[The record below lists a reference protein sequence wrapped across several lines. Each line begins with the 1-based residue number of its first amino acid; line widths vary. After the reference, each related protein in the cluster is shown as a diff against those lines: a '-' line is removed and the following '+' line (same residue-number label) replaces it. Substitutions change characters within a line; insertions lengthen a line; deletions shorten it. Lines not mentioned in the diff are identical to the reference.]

1 MERWLKK
8 GTLKRSS
15 QEPEYFAV
23 NSSHIDNH
31 SNNEND
37 TNEITPKYF
46 KKCRK
51 YDESYISL
59 GFMNNNDNPQC
70 VICSKVLPNSSMA
83 PAKMRRHLESVHGEL
98 KEKNV
103 EFFIRKRDE
112 LLKSIN
118 CMIQTT
124 KTVNEKAT
132 EASYLVS
139 YQIAQ
144 RGEAYTIAESL
155 IKPCAM
161 EMVKC
166 MLDEKS
172 AKEISKIP
180 ILIDNRINDLA
191 ADIQNELVFRLK
203 SCKFALQMDES
214 TDVAGLTILIVIVRY
229 QHESTLLEDLLLCKS
244 LPTRTTGAEIFDL
257 LNSFLEG
264 NEIPWENCVDIC
276 TDGAKAMSGIIN
288 GAVQRIKNI
297 AKNCS
302 SSHCMIHRQALAAKK
317 LSVSFKKALDEVV
330 KIINFIKS
338 RPLQNRLF
346 KILCEDMGSVHTSLL
361 LHTEV
366 RWLFRG
372 KILTRIFELRD
383 EVRAFFLEHNFEL
396 KDRFLDQMWLLKVA
410 YLSDIFT
417 KINELN
423 FTLQGRHVNVFTAH
437 EKIHAF
443 KKKLDFWKICMSS
456 NKFDCF
462 PTIKCFSKEEEVKIN
477 EVFIE
482 EIIQHLTGLSEGF
495 NQYFPNDQQV
505 KYKNELWIKN
515 PFIVNTRPPA
525 MSAKE
530 YETFIEFT
538 SDSSLQEK
546 FKSMQLAEFWCSSKD
561 EYPQLSQKAV
571 LVLLP
576 FATTYMCETG
586 FSTYVSTKTKY
597 RNRLDA
603 EPNMLLQLSSIK
615 PNIKNICNNK
625 N

>member
-83 PAKMRRHLESVHGEL
+83 P
-98 KEKNV
+98 
-103 EFFIRKRDE
+103 
-112 LLKSIN
+112 
-118 CMIQTT
+118 
-124 KTVNEKAT
+124 
-132 EASYLVS
+132 
-139 YQIAQ
+139 
-144 RGEAYTIAESL
+144 
-155 IKPCAM
+155 
-161 EMVKC
+161 
-166 MLDEKS
+166 
-172 AKEISKIP
+172 
-180 ILIDNRINDLA
+180 
-191 ADIQNELVFRLK
+191 
-203 SCKFALQMDES
+203 
-214 TDVAGLTILIVIVRY
+214 
-229 QHESTLLEDLLLCKS
+229 
-244 LPTRTTGAEIFDL
+244 
-257 LNSFLEG
+257 
-264 NEIPWENCVDIC
+264 
-276 TDGAKAMSGIIN
+276 
-288 GAVQRIKNI
+288 
-297 AKNCS
+297 
-302 SSHCMIHRQALAAKK
+302 
-317 LSVSFKKALDEVV
+317 V

-366 RWLFRG
+366 RWLSRG

-423 FTLQGRHVNVFTAH
+423 FTLQSRHVNVFTAH

-456 NKFDCF
+456 NEFDCF
-462 PTIKCFSKEEEVKIN
+462 PTIKCFSKEEEVEIN

-495 NQYFPNDQQV
+495 NHYFPNDQQV

-546 FKSMQLAEFWCSSKD
+546 FKSMPLAEFWCSSKD

-571 LVLLP
+571 LALLP

-615 PNIKNICNNK
+615 PNIKNILQNK
-625 N
+625 KQFHASH